1 MAFDFNLWAKFHN
14 RRLNR
19 RVHIAVS
26 LMDLRDSQG
35 VSASEREVLAYAVEY
50 IKALELEVSRLEH
63 APTPRRQHVQ
73 D

>member
-1 MAFDFNLWAKFHN
+1 MPFDFNLWAKFHN

-26 LMDLRDSQG
+26 LIDLRDSQG
-35 VSASEREVLAYAVEY
+35 LSASERAVLLYAVEY
-50 IKALELEVSRLEH
+50 IKMLEHEVSRLEH
-63 APTPRRQHVQ
+63 APSFRQHIQ

>member
-1 MAFDFNLWAKFHN
+1 MPFDFNLWAKFHN

-26 LMDLRDSQG
+26 LMDLRDSKF
-35 VSASEREVLAYAVEY
+35 VSANEREVLAYAVEY
-50 IKALELEVSRLEH
+50 IKALELEVSHLEQKPV
-63 APTPRRQHVQ
+63 ARQHIQ

>member
-1 MAFDFNLWAKFHN
+1 MTFDFNLWAKFHN

-26 LMDLRDSQG
+26 LMDLRDSQF
-35 VSASEREVLAYAVEY
+35 VSANEREVLAYAVEY
-50 IKALELEVSRLEH
+50 IKALELEVSRLEQQP
-63 APTPRRQHVQ
+63 AVRQHIQ